1 MTQAEV
7 LMTPEEAPVLTIEDV
22 SIQFGDFKA
31 VKHVSAEVG
40 KNEVRFFI
48 GPNGAGKTTI
58 LDAICGKNRVSGGH
72 IIFMVKMARKMYQ
85 K

>member
-31 VKHVSAEVG
+31 VKHVSTEVG
-40 KNEVRFFI
+40 KNEVR
-48 GPNGAGKTTI
+48 
-58 LDAICGKNRVSGGH
+58 
-72 IIFMVKMARKMYQ
+72 
-85 K
+85 